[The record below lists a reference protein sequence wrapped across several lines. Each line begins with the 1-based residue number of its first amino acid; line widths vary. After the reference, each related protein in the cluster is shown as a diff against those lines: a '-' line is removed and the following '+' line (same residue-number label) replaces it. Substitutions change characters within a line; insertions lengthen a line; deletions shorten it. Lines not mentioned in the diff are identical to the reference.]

1 MAACRTAGL
10 ARRGQA
16 ALAGVVTQS
25 VGRCSAVEVE
35 MQYDVKSADAQQ
47 LYCYVYVGEKGSGA
61 SEAQVKLP

>member
-1 MAACRTAGL
+1 
-10 ARRGQA
+10 
-16 ALAGVVTQS
+16 VVTQS